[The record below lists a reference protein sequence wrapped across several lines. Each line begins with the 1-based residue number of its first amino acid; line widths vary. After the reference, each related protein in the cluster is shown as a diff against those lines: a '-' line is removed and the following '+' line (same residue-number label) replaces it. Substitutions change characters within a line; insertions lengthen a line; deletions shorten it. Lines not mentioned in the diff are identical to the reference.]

1 MMCEFV
7 SELFS
12 KIAAL
17 DKGTL
22 AFVVVIG
29 LLLGIVVLKAVLTS
43 IFAKR
48 PPPTF
53 RCARCRREVPHTD
66 RTIAAWRSGKH
77 KLFCPVCHKKWRDT
91 RPAMQAPNLSSSG
104 RGGCLLP
111 LTLILSIFAFGT
123 YCLISYA

>member
-1 MMCEFV
+1 MMYDFV

-17 DKGTL
+17 DKDAL
-22 AFVVVIG
+22 AILVFG
-29 LLLGIVVLKAVLTS
+29 LLLGIVLVKSILTS

-53 RCARCRREVPHTD
+53 RCARCRREVPHDD

-77 KLFCPVCHKKWRDT
+77 KLFCPACHKKWLDAH
-91 RPAMQAPNLSSSG
+91 PATQVPSPSG
-104 RGGCLLP
+104 KGGCLLP
-111 LTLILSIFAFGT
+111 LTLILSFFALGI
-123 YCLISYA
+123 YCLVAYA